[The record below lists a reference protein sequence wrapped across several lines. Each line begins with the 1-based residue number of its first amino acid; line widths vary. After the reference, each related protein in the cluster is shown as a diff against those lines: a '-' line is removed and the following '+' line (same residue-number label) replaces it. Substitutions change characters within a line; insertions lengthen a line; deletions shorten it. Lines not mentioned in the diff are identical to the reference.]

1 MNTTT
6 TPLPDHVGIRPAPD
20 IVDQRRET
28 DFGPKVRAT
37 MSLDDLAKAQ
47 VQIEAT
53 VKERDAL
60 RALYEKE
67 RHDHNRT
74 KDRLQL
80 LNVELEKW
88 QADAKMYMRL
98 ATKFATKVADIHTLA
113 SKAKEL
119 VVELANEE
127 LMEGETAQEKEDAT
141 KVAQRFGPEAAHGA
155 DPRMIAP

>member
-1 MNTTT
+1 
-6 TPLPDHVGIRPAPD
+6 
-20 IVDQRRET
+20 
-28 DFGPKVRAT
+28 

-47 VQIEAT
+47 TQIEAT

-60 RALYEKE
+60 RVLLEKE
-67 RHDHNRT
+67 QYDHNRT

-113 SKAKEL
+113 AKAKEL

-127 LMEGETAQEKEDAT
+127 LMEGETAQEREDAT
-141 KVAQRFGPEAAHGA
+141 KVAQRFAPEDRSWENGREQHRKAMEEKHALEVARAPTMHGVS
-155 DPRMIAP
+155 